1 MVKFFYE
8 PYYTELIT
16 SNPLP
21 FNPNI
26 NKDLIKQILL
36 EFVDTLNLDVPEQIW
51 FGSLKELGTKYNFA
65 NNAKEYK
72 KNPTIYNGH
81 IGDVAEM
88 IRIALT
94 SSKQSPNLYYILR
107 ILGNKE
113 VSRRIKKVI
122 ELIK

>member
-1 MVKFFYE
+1 M
-8 PYYTELIT
+8 
-16 SNPLP
+16 
-21 FNPNI
+21 
-26 NKDLIKQILL
+26 
-36 EFVDTLNLDVPEQIW
+36 
-51 FGSLKELGTKYNFA
+51 KELGTKYNFA

-107 ILGNKE
+107 ILGTKE

>member
-1 MVKFFYE
+1 MITFPLNK
-8 PYYTELIT
+8 ELI
-16 SNPLP
+16 SK
-21 FNPNI
+21 I
-26 NKDLIKQILL
+26 SEIS
-36 EFVDTLNLDVPEQIW
+36 ETLNIDVPEQEW
-51 FGSLKELGTKYNFA
+51 FGSLKFLGAKYNFA

-72 KNPTIYNGH
+72 KNPTLYKGH

-107 ILGNKE
+107 ILGKE
-113 VSRRIKKVI
+113 EVTRRIKKVI